1 MAVGAPFKRLKTLE
15 AVHFRNHDKTLE
27 TFFVFIVSKVYFV
40 YICSMNDEL
49 SIILQRVHLLYRKY
63 GIRSVTMDDVSRE
76 LGISKKTLYQYVKDK
91 DELVRK
97 VVELDMTSQ
106 HDHMFES
113 FKENLNAI
121 EELTEIARCI
131 SFMLK
136 EYSAVTE
143 YDLKKYYPDLYIR
156 IRELR
161 RESMFRFIQDNLI
174 KGKREGLYRK
184 DLDVEIL
191 TKLVVSHIDSMF
203 ESEVITLSEFLEQH
217 VFFEYFVYH
226 LRGIV
231 NENGLR
237 ILEDQLQKL
246 NIEKNKS

>member
-1 MAVGAPFKRLKTLE
+1 M
-15 AVHFRNHDKTLE
+15 E
-27 TFFVFIVSKVYFV
+27 TFYIYLVSKVFLV

-49 SIILQRVHLLYRKY
+49 SIILQRVHILYRKY

-97 VVELDMTSQ
+97 VIEFEISTQ
-106 HDHMFES
+106 HVYLHGS
-113 FKENLNAI
+113 FNENLNAI

-131 SFMLK
+131 GFMLK

-143 YDLKKYYPDLYIR
+143 YDLKKYYPDLYVR

-161 RESMFRFIQDNLI
+161 RERMFKFIQDNLI
-174 KGKREGLYRK
+174 KGKQEGLYREN
-184 DLDVEIL
+184 LNVEFL
-191 TKLVVSHIDSMF
+191 SKLSVSHIDSMF
-203 ESEVITLSEFLEQH
+203 ESEIITLTEFLEQRF
-217 VFFEYFVYH
+217 FFEYFVYH

-231 NENGLR
+231 NEKGLQ

-246 NIEKNKS
+246 EAEKNKG